1 MYGVH
6 RPLYCFIGLLHADMQ
21 GYGGG
26 IWRLSPQMSYPPKA
40 STAKHLELSVFK
52 LFMFAVVIRA

>member
-1 MYGVH
+1 
-6 RPLYCFIGLLHADMQ
+6 MQ
-21 GYGGG
+21 TCKATGGG
-26 IWRLSPQMSYPPKA
+26 EIWRLSPQMSYPPKA

>member
-26 IWRLSPQMSYPPKA
+26 GN
-40 STAKHLELSVFK
+40 LE
-52 LFMFAVVIRA
+52 A